1 MPGVPRNREGVEI
14 PPPVNLREETAFSV
28 PGPPTIWGLERVP
41 SDANDAVLLCHPH
54 PQMGGTMH
62 NAVVAAIARELV
74 GRAGVAHARFDF
86 RGVGDSEG
94 AYDAARGEVDDASRV
109 LDHLAARAPGARL
122 SIVGYSFGSVVAHR
136 LSQRATLASA
146 VLLCPVP
153 TLFPYEGALR
163 AERRLV
169 CIGDR
174 DDFTGPAEAEALA
187 RELDASL
194 HVFPGEDHFFLR
206 TRRQVAA
213 VVGAF
218 LAPCGGTEV
227 PP

>member
-1 MPGVPRNREGVEI
+1 M
-14 PPPVNLREETAFSV
+14 NLAEERAFSV
-28 PGPPTIWGLERVP
+28 PGPPSLAGLARIPEG
-41 SDANDAVLLCHPH
+41 ATDAVLLCHPH

-62 NAVVAAIARELV
+62 NAVVAAIARELAGRPGV
-74 GRAGVAHARFDF
+74 GYARFDF

-94 AYDAARGEVDDASRV
+94 SYDGARGEVDDAAHV
-109 LDHLAARAPGARL
+109 LAHLAMRAPGARL
-122 SIVGYSFGSVVAHR
+122 AIVGYSFGSAIAHR
-136 LSQRATLASA
+136 LTQRAPVHAA

-153 TLFPYEGALR
+153 SLFSYEGALR

-174 DDFTGPAEAEALA
+174 DDFTGRAEAEALA
-187 RELDASL
+187 HGLDAAF

-206 TRRQVAA
+206 ARRQVAA

-218 LAPCGGTEV
+218 LAPCGQTEV

>member
-1 MPGVPRNREGVEI
+1 M
-14 PPPVNLREETAFSV
+14 NLREETAFSV
-28 PGPPTIWGLERVP
+28 PGPPTITGLERVP
-41 SDANDAVLLCHPH
+41 EAPTDAVLLCHPH

-62 NAVVAAIARELV
+62 NAVVAAIARELAE
-74 GRAGVAHARFDF
+74 RPGVAHARFDF

-94 AYDAARGEVDDASRV
+94 SYDAARGEVDDAARV
-109 LDHLAARAPGARL
+109 LAHLAARAPGARL
-122 SIVGYSFGSVVAHR
+122 SVVGYSFGSAIAHR
-136 LSQRATLASA
+136 LAQRAPMAAA

-153 TLFPYEGALR
+153 SLFPYEGALE
-163 AERRLV
+163 AGRRLV

-187 RELDASL
+187 RALDASL

-206 TRRQVAA
+206 ARRRVAA

-218 LAPCGGTEV
+218 LAPCGGREV